1 MNRKVAAGI
10 AAMLQE
16 RLEWD
21 QGNDKL
27 EELTQFV
34 LDNADEN
41 LGLDENLFNLAEL
54 YQKQTLKAH
63 RDFAMDMK

>member
-16 RLEWD
+16 HLEWD
-21 QGNDKL
+21 QGIDKL

-54 YQKQTLKAH
+54 YQKQALKAH